1 MPELDSFISRKK
13 GKFLDLTSLKIGSG
27 SKAMSTVCVRYPG
40 ISVVDPDPGSGVF
53 LTSGSGIRNRFFRI
67 PDLGSHTHIFESI
80 VTIF

>member
-40 ISVVDPDPGSGVF
+40 ISVADPDPGSGAF
-53 LTSGSGIRNRFFRI
+53 LTHKPGSGIGFFRI
-67 PDLGSHTHIFESI
+67 PDLGSRIPTPYF
-80 VTIF
+80 